1 MTGPPTDP
9 PTDPP
14 TGPPT
19 GPQLSIPTSTEAKL
33 DQIARSLQEM
43 LNTLDTIKP
52 NFGSV
57 RMAMVPQPDEVG
69 SLEKAFKLYQARQ
82 VRDVVMDRIDKIF
95 GL

>member
-1 MTGPPTDP
+1 
-9 PTDPP
+9 
-14 TGPPT
+14 
-19 GPQLSIPTSTEAKL
+19 
-33 DQIARSLQEM
+33 M